1 MAKNRNN
8 CIILLVEPPEQEKIS
23 GELKTAFGPERAA
36 HVNGDLLLEAYRTLK
51 NFNDAILILSYEKT
65 QQHPDLTWLDPEDP
79 GFLDYKNKPLEERI
93 RNAFQLAFFTGAKK
107 VLLVNHLSPEL
118 KEEWLSQAFG
128 AVSDK
133 TVALGPTQE
142 GTFYLLGLTQQ
153 NQKILEAPG
162 FLSGKTLENM
172 TERIKKGKLSVLTMP
187 ETYCVTSE
195 DSLRKWIEN
204 REKTPNFFPEKQ
216 EHMPEQ
222 KRHNRHHVK
231 AHENTAPPGNN
242 DVAGE

>member
-1 MAKNRNN
+1 MAKNRDN

-23 GELKTAFGPERAA
+23 GELRTTFGPERAA

-65 QQHPDLTWLDPEDP
+65 PQHPDLTWLDPEDP
-79 GFLDYKNKPLEERI
+79 GFLEYKNKPLEERI

-118 KEEWLSQAFG
+118 KEDWLSLAFG
-128 AVSDK
+128 AVNDK
-133 TVALGPTQE
+133 TVALGPNQE
-142 GTFYLLGLTQQ
+142 GTFYLLGITQQ

-162 FLSGKTLENM
+162 FSSGKNAETL
-172 TERIKKGKLSVLTMP
+172 TERIKKGKLSVFNTP

-204 REKTPNFFPEKQ
+204 REKAPNFFPEKQ
-216 EHMPEQ
+216 EHTPDQ
-222 KRHNRHHVK
+222 KRQHRRHSK
-231 AHENTAPPGNN
+231 AHEDSALPGHN
-242 DVAGE
+242 DVSGV